1 MSPERES
8 EVLARRR
15 NPPAAVE
22 RLGRRLSPTPGLTGP
37 TAAQVGGSPSVRPC
51 TRRAALFCPLISL
64 NLNKSRFQ
72 PTQGGRGEQSRAP
85 RGEGAL
91 APARDRAPRAPSP
104 HLLRGPHTAQPHRC
118 SRPRPP
124 QA

>member
-1 MSPERES
+1 MSLERES

-22 RLGRRLSPTPGLTGP
+22 RLGHRLSPTPGLTGP
-37 TAAQVGGSPSVRPC
+37 TAAQVGGSPSVQPC
-51 TRRAALFCPLISL
+51 TRQAALFCPLISL
-64 NLNKSRFQ
+64 NLNKSHFQ